1 MAAARLQ
8 LVFVNETASNWDTK
22 NDHLRAK
29 RNYMLLCLFG
39 ACFEHKQEFFF
50 HITAFLLEHY
60 TVLSKIQPYNA
71 MFGHN
76 FVLCFTR

>member
-1 MAAARLQ
+1 MAARLQ
-8 LVFVNETASNWDTK
+8 LVFVNETASNWDK
-22 NDHLRAK
+22 K
-29 RNYMLLCLFG
+29 RSLKGKKKLHAPLSVG
-39 ACFEHKQEFFF
+39 AYFEHKQKFFLD
-50 HITAFLLEHY
+50 ITAFLLEHY